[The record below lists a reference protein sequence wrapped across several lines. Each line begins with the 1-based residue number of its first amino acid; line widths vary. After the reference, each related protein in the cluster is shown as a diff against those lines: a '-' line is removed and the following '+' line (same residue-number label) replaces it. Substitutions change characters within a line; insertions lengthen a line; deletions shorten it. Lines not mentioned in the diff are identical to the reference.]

1 METIL
6 SNSMP
11 ISVSSLPPVRAVPSP
26 RKLEFSS
33 FTPKTTLFGS
43 RSQRKLGFRCSPV
56 RRAAVTCGGVTEIKE
71 SQFSDVVLKADGPV
85 LVEFVA
91 TWCGPCRLISL
102 AMEAIAQVL
111 IYSLYPFEVHWFY
124 CFALFVFGCRENE
137 RKAQKKNRKEWNCC
151 MLKSLLGS
159 RNDIGFYF
167 FKTERDFI
175 TVSRFR
181 RCQNFFQFVLVRCF
195 CSFVLFVWLPRNG
208 KKEKKIKREKNENL
222 NRPVWPRNE
231 ECFQFFET
239 EKWK

>member
-1 METIL
+1 MNQIVRSKYDEDGIYEWNIDDDLQLANNTLPRDCAKDVTCNSLDIPNHRRGLLLTHPSIFFHFAKQFSFKPLQTSLTKTTSLMETIL

-43 RSQRKLGFRCSPV
+43 RSQRKLGFRCSP

-102 AMEAIAQVL
+102 AMEAIA
-111 IYSLYPFEVHWFY
+111 
-124 CFALFVFGCRENE
+124 
-137 RKAQKKNRKEWNCC
+137 
-151 MLKSLLGS
+151 
-159 RNDIGFYF
+159 
-167 FKTERDFI
+167 
-175 TVSRFR
+175 
-181 RCQNFFQFVLVRCF
+181 
-195 CSFVLFVWLPRNG
+195 
-208 KKEKKIKREKNENL
+208 
-222 NRPVWPRNE
+222 
-231 ECFQFFET
+231 
-239 EKWK
+239 

>member
-1 METIL
+1 MGSPNTTFPKIIFILDLRCKKFCCDSRIYNWPITHCHVKLSRDCTKDVTWNSLDIPNHRRGLLLTHPSIFFHFAKQFSFKPLQTSLTKTTSLMESIL

-43 RSQRKLGFRCSPV
+43 RSQRKLGFRCSP

-71 SQFSDVVLKADGPV
+71 SQFSDVVLKADEPV

-91 TWCGPCRLISL
+91 TWCGPCRLISP
-102 AMEAIAQVL
+102 AMEAIAQVF

-137 RKAQKKNRKEWNCC
+137 RKA
-151 MLKSLLGS
+151 
-159 RNDIGFYF
+159 
-167 FKTERDFI
+167 
-175 TVSRFR
+175 
-181 RCQNFFQFVLVRCF
+181 
-195 CSFVLFVWLPRNG
+195 
-208 KKEKKIKREKNENL
+208 
-222 NRPVWPRNE
+222 
-231 ECFQFFET
+231 
-239 EKWK
+239 

>member
-43 RSQRKLGFRCSPV
+43 RSQRKLGFRCSP

-102 AMEAIAQVL
+102 AMEAIA
-111 IYSLYPFEVHWFY
+111 
-124 CFALFVFGCRENE
+124 
-137 RKAQKKNRKEWNCC
+137 
-151 MLKSLLGS
+151 
-159 RNDIGFYF
+159 
-167 FKTERDFI
+167 
-175 TVSRFR
+175 
-181 RCQNFFQFVLVRCF
+181 
-195 CSFVLFVWLPRNG
+195 
-208 KKEKKIKREKNENL
+208 
-222 NRPVWPRNE
+222 
-231 ECFQFFET
+231 
-239 EKWK
+239 